1 MSGKLIGKIIPDTL
15 FGRLVSVGVFCILAV
30 WVVSF
35 WDAKLRSDSLYM
47 RTLADVESRIFAH
60 HIHLLSSQEPEWR
73 VQLAGYLSQ
82 RKELH
87 VELSDSP
94 IPLQKGDPVLSQWL
108 TDAVREEL
116 RTTGSHV
123 QTVMGSTWF
132 GRQTTKQSARLFD
145 MALFNVSYSGRVE
158 VSVELEDGQWLY
170 IAHALENLPSKGLSR
185 ALRRLPAE
193 LFVIVIIAFVATLW
207 IVRPLYRLTEAL
219 DKGLESEPLP
229 ENRGTVE
236 IRNAAKA
243 FNAMQL
249 RLREFIRQR
258 SLLFVSIS
266 HDLRTPLT
274 RLRLRLEVL
283 QDRDMRS
290 AMLHDVENIQRN
302 LDILIKTGRSLDMNL
317 PSEEEERVNIMAM
330 LETLVETRQDLGQQV
345 TLTGHV
351 DGAFWLPPQSFRNA
365 IDNLLENAV
374 RYGGGADMS
383 VAREGDRLAIDVC
396 DHGPGIPEEQ
406 LERVLEPFYRLET
419 SRNPKTGGYGLGL
432 AISRNLAR
440 KLGGDLTLKNL
451 PEGGLHAR
459 FAIRLRAGKAADTF

>member
-1 MSGKLIGKIIPDTL
+1 MSSKLVGKLIPDTL
-15 FGRLVSVGVFCILAV
+15 FGRLVTVGVFCILAV

-35 WDAKLRSDSLYM
+35 WDAKLRSDNLYM

-60 HIHLLSSQEPEWR
+60 HIRLLALQGPEGR
-73 VQLAGYLSQ
+73 VQMAGYLSQ

-87 VELSDSP
+87 IELRESP
-94 IPLQKGDPVLSQWL
+94 IALQKGDTVLSKWF
-108 TDAVREEL
+108 TDAIREEL
-116 RTTGSHV
+116 RTAGSHV
-123 QTVMGSTWF
+123 RALMGSTWF
-132 GRQTTKQSARLFD
+132 GRQEASLSAQLFN
-145 MALFNVSYSGRVE
+145 MAFSNVSYSGRVE
-158 VSVELEDGQWLY
+158 VVVELEDGQWLY
-170 IAHALENLPSKGLSR
+170 IAHTLENLPNKGLSR

-219 DKGLESEPLP
+219 DKGLESDPLP

-249 RLREFIRQR
+249 RLREFIHQR

-274 RLRLRLEVL
+274 RLRLRLEAL
-283 QDRDMRS
+283 QDQDIRS

-302 LDILIKTGRSLDMNL
+302 LDILIKAGRSLDMHL
-317 PSEEEERVNIMAM
+317 SVEEEERVNIMAM
-330 LETLVETRQDLGQQV
+330 LETLIETRQDFGQSV
-345 TLTGHV
+345 TLRGRV
-351 DGAFWLPPQSFRNA
+351 EGAFWLPPQAFRNA
-365 IDNLLENAV
+365 VDNLLENAV
-374 RYGGGADMS
+374 RYGGGAD
-383 VAREGDRLAIDVC
+383 VNIAREGERLVLDVC

-406 LERVLEPFYRLET
+406 LERVLEPFYRLES

-440 KLGGDLTLKNL
+440 SLGGDLTLENA

-459 FAIRLRAGKAADTF
+459 FVVRLRTGKSVDTL

>member
-1 MSGKLIGKIIPDTL
+1 
-15 FGRLVSVGVFCILAV
+15 
-30 WVVSF
+30 
-35 WDAKLRSDSLYM
+35 
-47 RTLADVESRIFAH
+47 
-60 HIHLLSSQEPEWR
+60 
-73 VQLAGYLSQ
+73 
-82 RKELH
+82 
-87 VELSDSP
+87 
-94 IPLQKGDPVLSQWL
+94 
-108 TDAVREEL
+108 
-116 RTTGSHV
+116 
-123 QTVMGSTWF
+123 
-132 GRQTTKQSARLFD
+132 
-145 MALFNVSYSGRVE
+145 
-158 VSVELEDGQWLY
+158 
-170 IAHALENLPSKGLSR
+170 
-185 ALRRLPAE
+185 
-193 LFVIVIIAFVATLW
+193 
-207 IVRPLYRLTEAL
+207 
-219 DKGLESEPLP
+219 
-229 ENRGTVE
+229 
-236 IRNAAKA
+236 
-243 FNAMQL
+243 
-249 RLREFIRQR
+249 
-258 SLLFVSIS
+258 
-266 HDLRTPLT
+266 
-274 RLRLRLEVL
+274 
-283 QDRDMRS
+283 MRS

>member
-1 MSGKLIGKIIPDTL
+1 MGKVLPDTL
-15 FGRLVSVGVFCILAV
+15 FGRLVTVGVFFFFFV

-35 WDAKLRSDSLYM
+35 WDVKMRSDSLYM

-60 HIHLLSSQEPEWR
+60 HIRLLSSQGPEWR
-73 VQLAGYLSQ
+73 AQMARYLSQ

-87 VELSDSP
+87 VELHNSA
-94 IPLQKGDPVLSQWL
+94 ITLQKGDPVLSQWL
-108 TDAVREEL
+108 VDAIREEL
-116 RTTGSHV
+116 RTSGSSV
-123 QTVMGSTWF
+123 RSIAGSTRF
-132 GRQTTKQSARLFD
+132 GRQETSRFAGLFD
-145 MALFNVSYSGRVE
+145 GLLFSVPYSGRVE
-158 VSVELEDGQWLY
+158 VAAEFDDGQWLY

-207 IVRPLYRLTEAL
+207 IVRPLYCLTEAL
-219 DKGLESEPLP
+219 DKGLESAPLP
-229 ENRGTVE
+229 EDKGTVE

-274 RLRLRLEVL
+274 RLRLRLEAL
-283 QDRDMRS
+283 QDQDIRS

-302 LDILIKTGRSLDMNL
+302 LDILIKAGRSLDMNL
-317 PSEEEERVNIMAM
+317 SPEEEERVNIMAM
-330 LETLVETRQDLGQQV
+330 LETLVETRQDLGQDV
-345 TLTGHV
+345 TLTGRV
-351 DGAFWLPPQSFRNA
+351 EGAFWLPPQSFRNA

-374 RYGGGADMS
+374 RYGEGADMS
-383 VAREGDRLAIDVC
+383 IAREGEQLIVDVC
-396 DHGPGIPEEQ
+396 DHGPGIPEDQ
-406 LERVLEPFYRLET
+406 LDHVLEPFYRLER
-419 SRNPKTGGYGLGL
+419 SRNLKTGGYGLGL

-440 KLGGDLTLKNL
+440 KLGGDLTLENAR
-451 PEGGLHAR
+451 EGGLHAR
-459 FAIRLRAGKAADTF
+459 FTVRLRS